1 MTSGTVSKTPYQT
14 GRSITCARR
23 YRGWGI
29 FSSLDTMFLFRYLKK
44 KKKMIKI
51 NICEGVGGMLS
62 SLDIMFLFRYFFKK
76 KMIKINICEGGFPL

>member
-51 NICEGVGGMLS
+51 NICEGVGMLS
-62 SLDIMFLFRYFFKK
+62 SLDIICFALDIFKK
-76 KMIKINICEGGFPL
+76 KKDD